1 MFCGKNNGFL
11 DIFPWTNSVTVKGV
25 PYLLQVPYH
34 MVQHVLQHVS
44 WSNHQ
49 FWCLHHTKSHYHN
62 HNEEF
67 WWYLPALLIV
77 SQILFVE
84 SPFFV
89 ALHMFDRQLPRFVA
103 TVIPKNGGFSQGF
116 ATVHVG
122 ETEVSPWFPTVFPGF
137 SHGFPEVS
145 PWCSRAALVP
155 TTAGATPWWPMR
167 RRSQRPGR
175 NWAATMGRSSMCP
188 GGHDGPFFM
197 GQDSWA
203 WVLKT
208 RLYDGHMII

>member
-1 MFCGKNNGFL
+1 MVKPTIVAKSVFPRNIWREKMLDTPMFCGKNHGFL

-25 PYLLQVPYH
+25 PYLRQVPYH

-44 WSNHQ
+44 WSNHR

-62 HNEEF
+62 HNEAF
-67 WWYLPALLIV
+67 WLYLPTLLIV

-84 SPFFV
+84 SPF
-89 ALHMFDRQLPRFVA
+89 LLLS
-103 TVIPKNGGFSQGF
+103 ICLIINSQGLLLQWSQKMVGF
-116 ATVHVG
+116 PTVLPLNVG
-122 ETEVSPWFPTVFPGF
+122 ET
-137 SHGFPEVS
+137 EVS

-188 GGHDGPFFM
+188 GFLGPIN
-197 GQDSWA
+197 G
-203 WVLKT
+203 T
-208 RLYDGHMII
+208 RLMGMGIFFF